1 MNLIQDDN
9 ALAAKQLAAVSILA
23 EKRPNPRILVVDD
36 EDDRRQLSFDVLVDA
51 NYEVDAAVDGVD
63 GWELLLAKH
72 FDLVI
77 TDNKMPRMTG
87 VELIAKLRHT
97 RLPLPVIMATSQL
110 PTLEFE
116 RKPWLRPDAFLQRP
130 FSNED
135 LLVAVKKVLRTDG
148 PIWSHTEMLPPKL
161 P

>member
-9 ALAAKQLAAVSILA
+9 ALAAKQLAAVSVLA
-23 EKRPNPRILVVDD
+23 QKRANHRILLVDD

-51 NYEVDAAVDGVD
+51 NYEVDAAVDGAD

-110 PTLEFE
+110 PALEFE
-116 RKPWLRPDAFLQRP
+116 RKPWLQPDAFLQRP

-135 LLVAVKKVLRTDG
+135 LLAAVKRVLRTDG
-148 PIWSHTEMLPPKL
+148 PVWSQTEMLPPKI